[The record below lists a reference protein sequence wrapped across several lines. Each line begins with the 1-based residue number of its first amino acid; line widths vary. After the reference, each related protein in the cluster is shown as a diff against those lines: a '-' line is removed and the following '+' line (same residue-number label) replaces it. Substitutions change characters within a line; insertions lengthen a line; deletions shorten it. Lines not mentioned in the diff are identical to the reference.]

1 MAEAEIIRKTEL
13 VITDKD
19 ELEKRARQIWN
30 ECKFEHR
37 SHLSEREVEE
47 VLEGHLRIGFAA
59 ILDDMLTL
67 ESSMDGYDAGYQKDA
82 YNILKGCVKGYIE
95 WYGNDEE
102 PLWRD
107 IFTDSERY
115 HVCPDLIKW

>member
-1 MAEAEIIRKTEL
+1 MAAAEVIRRSNLT
-13 VITDKD
+13 ITDKA

-37 SHLSEREVEE
+37 SRLSEREIEE
-47 VLEGHLRIGFAA
+47 TLEDYLRIDLAE
-59 ILDDMLTL
+59 ILDGTLIL
-67 ESSMDGYDAGYQKDA
+67 ESSTEGYEAGYQKDA
-82 YNILKGCVKGYIE
+82 YDILKGCVKGYIE

-107 IFTDSERY
+107 IFTDAEKY
-115 HVCPDLIKW
+115 HICPDLVKW